1 VLLIFSGTENESH
14 FHAKIRLDTSES
26 AAEARILYLFNVS
39 ITNRCINLE
48 EDIRFYKGKHRVK
61 VVTRSRGNWI
71 VEALEPFEDIVNGEK
86 VKVETKER
94 RIVAPNLLLRKG
106 SLPPPFKEHAY
117 ELKMEKK
124 LKQLVKEKESEG
136 TSQS

>member
-1 VLLIFSGTENESH
+1 M
-14 FHAKIRLDTSES
+14 D
-26 AAEARILYLFNVS
+26 
-39 ITNRCINLE
+39 

-86 VKVETKER
+86 LKVETKER
-94 RIVAPNLLLRKG
+94 RIVAPNLLFRKE
-106 SLPPPFKEHAY
+106 SLPPPIKEHAY

>member
-14 FHAKIRLDTSES
+14 FHAKIRLDSPES
-26 AAEARILYLFNVS
+26 VAEARILYLFNAR
-39 ITNRCINLE
+39 ITSGCLNLD

-61 VVTRSRGNWI
+61 VVTRSRGNCI
-71 VEALEPFEDIVNGEK
+71 VESLEPFEDVVNGEK
-86 VKVETKER
+86 LKVETKER
-94 RIVAPNLLLRKG
+94 RIVAPNLLLRKE
-106 SLPPPFKEHAY
+106 SLTPPFKEHAY